1 MLQRDMLP
9 FFHSNFVIACVQNTV
24 ICSVVLALVLV
35 LAGVLDLGVLGVL
48 LLVGLLL
55 DCTLFSYFLFLPISF
70 YTPQLLH
77 QLLSSICFDSV
88 LDVSVFVGHCPSI
101 AQLH

>member
-1 MLQRDMLP
+1 
-9 FFHSNFVIACVQNTV
+9 
-24 ICSVVLALVLV
+24 
-35 LAGVLDLGVLGVL
+35 
-48 LLVGLLL
+48 VGLLL
-55 DCTLFSYFLFLPISF
+55 DYTLFSYFLFLPISF

-77 QLLSSICFDSV
+77 QLLSSIGFDSV